1 MADGLLLYLEKTS
14 WRREQD
20 NLNKNTLRRK
30 DGRTRIIFE
39 NGTMSNM
46 YYRSLGKLLYSNG
59 KMVTNTY
66 QGIEKELFINSGLLK
81 EKDLESG
88 WLYILKTKS
97 TNKEL
102 AGIKDLYKIGF
113 TSEPVDDRIRNAKT
127 KQLIYLQM
135 FKKLQHIRFITE
147 MQIN

>member
-66 QGIEKELFINSGLLK
+66 QGIEKKLFINSGLLK

-102 AGIKDLYKIGF
+102 A
-113 TSEPVDDRIRNAKT
+113 
-127 KQLIYLQM
+127 
-135 FKKLQHIRFITE
+135 
-147 MQIN
+147 